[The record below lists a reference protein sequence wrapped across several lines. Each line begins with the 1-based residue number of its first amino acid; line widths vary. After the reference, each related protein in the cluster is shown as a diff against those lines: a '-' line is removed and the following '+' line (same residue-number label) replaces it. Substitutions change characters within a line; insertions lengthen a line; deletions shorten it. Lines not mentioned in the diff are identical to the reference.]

1 MAGMNAG
8 VGASLGF
15 ISRLAPILLAGL
27 LAGVSYWTALR
38 AGVRLWDDSPKGS
51 LQTPDY
57 FVENFSWA
65 RSSLSKGESTLLI
78 SQRLEHIPEADTLQ
92 MKQIDLKKTT
102 KNGLDVE
109 ASAQKGTLNNQDG
122 KILLEGTAKITR
134 GRGLPEQIQLQSPRM
149 LIDSDRQK
157 IFAFENAKLTRGEST
172 LEAKEIIIDQLTSEV
187 LANTRV
193 SVSLPGK
200 K

>member
-8 VGASLGF
+8 MSAVLGF

-38 AGVRLWDDSPKGS
+38 SGIRLWDDSPKGS

-65 RSSLSKGESTLLI
+65 RSATSKGENTLVL
-78 SQRLEHIPEADTLQ
+78 SQRLEHIPEEDILQ
-92 MKQIDLKKTT
+92 MTQVEIRKTT
-102 KNGLDVE
+102 KNAINIDVTAE
-109 ASAQKGTLNNQDG
+109 KGKLNNQDG
-122 KILLEGTAKITR
+122 RIFLDGKVKLTR
-134 GRGLPEQIQLQSPRM
+134 GAGLPEQTQLQSPRM
-149 LIDSDRQK
+149 LIDSDNQK
-157 IFAFENAKLTRGEST
+157 IFAYDESRLTRGSNV
-172 LEAKEIIIDQLTSEV
+172 LEAKEIMIDQLSSEV
-187 LANTRV
+187 IANTRV
-193 SVSLPGK
+193 SVLLPGK